1 MHVVPHRQA
10 GCRARAPPEDVRPLV
25 VLYMGPADGL
35 APPRGQAQVH
45 QEQALLLGRVGL
57 PQQEVLRLHIAVH
70 IPVASILIRISAP
83 TLGSH
88 ML

>member
-1 MHVVPHRQA
+1 MHTVPYRQA
-10 GCRARAPPEDVRPLV
+10 GCCMRNRPEDVRPLV
-25 VLYMGPADGL
+25 VLYVSPADGL

-45 QEQALLLGRVGL
+45 QEQALLVGRVGL

-70 IPVASILIRISAP
+70 IPVVSIPIRISAP
-83 TLGSH
+83 PPGSH